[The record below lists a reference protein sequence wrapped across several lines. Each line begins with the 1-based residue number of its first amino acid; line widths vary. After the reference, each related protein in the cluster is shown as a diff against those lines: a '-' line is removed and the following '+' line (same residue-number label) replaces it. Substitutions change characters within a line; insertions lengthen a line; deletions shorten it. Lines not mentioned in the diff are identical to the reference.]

1 MKSILSRSGIGSA
14 PTADDGCR
22 DRCKMSP
29 CFENRNESVGKKERE
44 MRKGTRA
51 EREGKVE
58 IISAFKRAMRSEED
72 TGMQ

>member
-14 PTADDGCR
+14 PTDADGCR

-29 CFENRNESVGKKERE
+29 CFENREEEERCEKNEG
-44 MRKGTRA
+44 RA
-51 EREGKVE
+51 REGKVE

-72 TGMQ
+72 TGMR